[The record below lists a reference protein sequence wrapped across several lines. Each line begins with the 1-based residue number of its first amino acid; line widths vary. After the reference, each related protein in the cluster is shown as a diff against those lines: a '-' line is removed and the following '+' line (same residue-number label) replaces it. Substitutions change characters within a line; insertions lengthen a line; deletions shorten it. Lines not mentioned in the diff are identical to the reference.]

1 MQTKRAI
8 FIGIL
13 IWCIGVFLFS
23 ASYYVPLLEN
33 LEFQSNLVLSLSII
47 PLVWCGCYFYY
58 KKEQQTN
65 GFITGLIF
73 LLTAILLDA
82 VITVPFLI
90 IPNGGN
96 YYDFFID
103 FGFWLIAAEFIF
115 TANLYFFLKVKPILH
130 KNI

>member
-1 MQTKRAI
+1 MQTKRAF

-13 IWCIGVFLFS
+13 IWCIGVILFS

-33 LEFQSNLVLSLSII
+33 LDLQSNIVLSISII
-47 PLVWCGCYFYY
+47 PLVWCGCFFYY

-73 LLTAILLDA
+73 LMTAVLLDI
-82 VITVPFLI
+82 VITVPLLI
-90 IPNGGN
+90 MPNGGN

-103 FGFWLIAAEFIF
+103 LGFWLIAVEIIF
-115 TANLYFFLKVKPILH
+115 TANLYYFLKVKPTPH